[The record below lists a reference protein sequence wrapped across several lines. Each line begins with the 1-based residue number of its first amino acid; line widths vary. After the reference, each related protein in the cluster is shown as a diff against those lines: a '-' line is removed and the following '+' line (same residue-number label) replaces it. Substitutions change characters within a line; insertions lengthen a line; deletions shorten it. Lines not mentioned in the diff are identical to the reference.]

1 MNDIQHDHD
10 MNRGS
15 DRNTA
20 PKEHR
25 PYWKYAHHDWRFW
38 AALTLMIAAM
48 GIYVF
53 SDNFAFLFRSRSQP
67 PMSEPVGK

>member
-1 MNDIQHDHD
+1 MNDTQQDHHIHRD
-10 MNRGS
+10 PES
-15 DRNTA
+15 ETVQ
-20 PKEHR
+20 KEHR
-25 PYWKYAHHDWRFW
+25 PYWRHAHHDWRFW